1 MNNATDEDYLRQEA
15 QNDLRGGGSYT
26 NGAGE
31 FVKYEP
37 ATGCWIDGH
46 WGHYGIAR
54 LVDIAQDNGFEISDL
69 DESAVWAYRNNIEN
83 FYDEQT
89 GEFHN
94 AFEWTLAVSEDAE
107 EWLNEHIARPGF
119 YFGWH
124 DGEFFYMATG
134 WWSEDDDHIVRG
146 DW

>member
-15 QNDLRGGGSYT
+15 MNDLERWKKETKFQPS
-26 NGAGE
+26 
-31 FVKYEP
+31 
-37 ATGCWIDGH
+37 TGCWIDGH

-54 LVDIAQDNGFEISDL
+54 LIDIAQDNGFEISDL
-69 DESAVWAYRNNIEN
+69 DESAVWTYRNNIEN

-94 AFEWTLAVSEDAE
+94 AFEWTLIVSEDAE
-107 EWLNEHIARPGF
+107 EWLNKNVARPGF
-119 YFGWH
+119 MFGWS
-124 DGEFFYMATG
+124 DGEFFYMDVS